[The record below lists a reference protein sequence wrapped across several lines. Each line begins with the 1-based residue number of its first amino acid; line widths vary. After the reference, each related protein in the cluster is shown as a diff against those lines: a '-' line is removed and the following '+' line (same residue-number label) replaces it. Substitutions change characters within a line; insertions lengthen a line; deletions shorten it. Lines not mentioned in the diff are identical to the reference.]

1 MAFSSQEVARGDD
14 EFSRRNRNESVVGP
28 LSCGYLVR
36 TRSNHR
42 FHMNTPLANSS
53 ETVSRTPSRC
63 PRHIAARDSAHHA
76 MVRVSRSA
84 EAIPLLVPNDA
95 LRRDEARAGAGP
107 ARGRRGA
114 GEHSGSRNFLVA
126 TLLLCLAGAVMYAA
140 SSSLAAD
147 ERADMRARINDAR
160 MVSRASFLPETLL
173 SSTSASVNAEL
184 RTMTAE
190 AGDLGAFADASA
202 GTRADATPEP
212 AVAFRTKGASCSC
225 ACCVGSACELEAL
238 TAALGARSGFGSDG
252 DAEDAVS
259 SAETTSPT
267 SPSAVVRSFDAGSPA
282 ACDAEACRA
291 RFAEACPKHAS
302 AGIVSARFHAESAPG
317 ADGASARGAFESF
330 ETSMVGAVFDETA
343 FEDVYAPPSADDIRR
358 AEEWVRD
365 AISEAR
371 AAEAAIENTVG
382 EVAESS
388 GLTPE
393 QIEESAARAEAEQ
406 AAQDAAEAAATEQ
419 NPAEAPEEAVADAP
433 EEAAAEAPEEAAA
446 EAPEEAAAE
455 APEEAAAEAAEEAAA
470 EAPEEAAA
478 EAPDA
483 SVVAE
488 EDSASASA
496 SPSPS
501 NVSAAARLGWIVD
514 GTHSG
519 AFRRDTEAPLGQEET
534 EDAPSRDALVW
545 DAVRAANDAAA
556 RGDDDALRAIF
567 DDLEKALAVDLVNDA
582 TGETERFAPQ
592 LNGGVPHYVD
602 ADVSRGG
609 GEVEAFVAPVVATAA
624 TLGGTVPD
632 PDRPDLWAP
641 RAAEDAE
648 EGAAE
653 EGSAEGVSAET
664 SAAAEGDSAETSAA
678 AEGDSAENAPPV
690 TTRREFVP
698 LHAEHDPSAPWRAP
712 VALVIAHYDE
722 WDDLDEMPVWANN
735 SKDPRVHPDAPT
747 ARGYTVAPM
756 YQRRRPESPGYV
768 PNHGY
773 EGGVYLRFV
782 LDHYDNLPDVAVFVQ
797 ADADKIGDVPSR
809 LGKVV
814 TRQKERGD
822 VGYLPI
828 NVGWDGNF
836 EQVYFHKRD
845 PYQEWWSETSL
856 RDVDKCWRTVAGL
869 WGHEW
874 PSETVPTVS
883 GYCCNYFA
891 ASRESIRATPLATWR
906 KAYETLIERGECS
919 PGAGPVATRTDDK
932 WQIAIALE
940 HMAHVMFGGHFPHY
954 PRHCGEARVGASNEN
969 ENENENAF
977 LDAPVMG
984 TFPDAC
990 CGGDACGAKGA
1001 FYAED
1006 TDWTADEPDFES
1018 GAPPRLEPPDLGKG
1032 EDQIAWAALGHTA
1045 QARDDALVGLAALS
1059 GMSPYSDADPAVRSV
1074 EFKRAALAAARED
1087 VAKLG
1092 DDEDAWRV
1100 AIEAGA
1106 SVKGLARAYAAAKA
1120 AARAAG
1126 AAAAE

>member
-1 MAFSSQEVARGDD
+1 
-14 EFSRRNRNESVVGP
+14 
-28 LSCGYLVR
+28 
-36 TRSNHR
+36 
-42 FHMNTPLANSS
+42 
-53 ETVSRTPSRC
+53 
-63 PRHIAARDSAHHA
+63 

-95 LRRDEARAGAGP
+95 LRRDEARASAGP

-212 AVAFRTKGASCSC
+212 AVTFRTKGASCSC

-259 SAETTSPT
+259 SAETYERTT

-302 AGIVSARFHAESAPG
+302 AGIVSARFHAESAPN

-330 ETSMVGAVFDETA
+330 ETSMVGAVFDETV

-419 NPAEAPEEAVADAP
+419 NPAEAPEEAAAEAP
-433 EEAAAEAPEEAAA
+433 EEAAAEAPEEAAAEAPEEAVAEAPEEAAAQAPEEAAAEAPEEVAAEAPEEAVAEAPEEAAAEAPEEAAAQAPEEAAA

-478 EAPDA
+478 EAPEEA
-483 SVVAE
+483 AAE
-488 EDSASASA
+488 APNASASA

-501 NVSAAARLGWIVD
+501 NVSAAARLGWVVD

-534 EDAPSRDALVW
+534 EDATSRDALVW

-567 DDLEKALAVDLVNDA
+567 DDLEKALAADLVNDA

-624 TLGGTVPD
+624 TLGGTVLD

-653 EGSAEGVSAET
+653 EGSAEG
-664 SAAAEGDSAETSAA
+664 DSAETSPA

-856 RDVDKCWRTVAGL
+856 RDVDKCWRTVAGW

-906 KAYETLIERGECS
+906 KAYEALIERGECS

-990 CGGDACGAKGA
+990 CGGDACGAKGP

-1006 TDWTADEPDFES
+1006 TDWTAGEPDFES

-1032 EDQIAWAALGHTA
+1032 EDQSAWAGLGHTA

>member
-1 MAFSSQEVARGDD
+1 M
-14 EFSRRNRNESVVGP
+14 
-28 LSCGYLVR
+28 
-36 TRSNHR
+36 
-42 FHMNTPLANSS
+42 
-53 ETVSRTPSRC
+53 
-63 PRHIAARDSAHHA
+63 
-76 MVRVSRSA
+76 
-84 EAIPLLVPNDA
+84 
-95 LRRDEARAGAGP
+95 
-107 ARGRRGA
+107 
-114 GEHSGSRNFLVA
+114 
-126 TLLLCLAGAVMYAA
+126 
-140 SSSLAAD
+140 
-147 ERADMRARINDAR
+147 
-160 MVSRASFLPETLL
+160 
-173 SSTSASVNAEL
+173 
-184 RTMTAE
+184 
-190 AGDLGAFADASA
+190 
-202 GTRADATPEP
+202 
-212 AVAFRTKGASCSC
+212 
-225 ACCVGSACELEAL
+225 
-238 TAALGARSGFGSDG
+238 
-252 DAEDAVS
+252 
-259 SAETTSPT
+259 
-267 SPSAVVRSFDAGSPA
+267 
-282 ACDAEACRA
+282 
-291 RFAEACPKHAS
+291 
-302 AGIVSARFHAESAPG
+302 
-317 ADGASARGAFESF
+317 
-330 ETSMVGAVFDETA
+330 
-343 FEDVYAPPSADDIRR
+343 
-358 AEEWVRD
+358 
-365 AISEAR
+365 
-371 AAEAAIENTVG
+371 
-382 EVAESS
+382 
-388 GLTPE
+388 
-393 QIEESAARAEAEQ
+393 
-406 AAQDAAEAAATEQ
+406 
-419 NPAEAPEEAVADAP
+419 
-433 EEAAAEAPEEAAA
+433 
-446 EAPEEAAAE
+446 
-455 APEEAAAEAAEEAAA
+455 
-470 EAPEEAAA
+470 
-478 EAPDA
+478 
-483 SVVAE
+483 
-488 EDSASASA
+488 
-496 SPSPS
+496 
-501 NVSAAARLGWIVD
+501 
-514 GTHSG
+514 
-519 AFRRDTEAPLGQEET
+519 
-534 EDAPSRDALVW
+534 W

-653 EGSAEGVSAET
+653 AGVGGGRFRAIRT
-664 SAAAEGDSAETSAA
+664 PPRRRDDSRPK
-678 AEGDSAENAPPV
+678 PPPRRRAIPPK
-690 TTRREFVP
+690 TRRP
-698 LHAEHDPSAPWRAP
+698 SRPAASSYPYSAEHDPSAPWRAP

-773 EGGVYLRFV
+773 EGGVYLQFV

-856 RDVDKCWRTVAGL
+856 PDVDKCWRTVAGL

-883 GYCCNYFA
+883 GYCCN
-891 ASRESIRATPLATWR
+891 SPPRRRGKHPPTPLATWR

-940 HMAHVMFGGHFPHY
+940 HMAHVMFGGHLKHY

-1032 EDQIAWAALGHTA
+1032 EDQSAWAALGHPA

-1087 VAKLG
+1087 VAGWATTKT
-1092 DDEDAWRV
+1092 R
-1100 AIEAGA
+1100 GA
-1106 SVKGLARAYAAAKA
+1106 SPSRRAPRRRALARVPP
-1120 AARAAG
+1120 RRRRRR
-1126 AAAAE
+1126 AAAATTTTLLPRINDQVDVLDD

>member
-1 MAFSSQEVARGDD
+1 
-14 EFSRRNRNESVVGP
+14 
-28 LSCGYLVR
+28 
-36 TRSNHR
+36 
-42 FHMNTPLANSS
+42 
-53 ETVSRTPSRC
+53 
-63 PRHIAARDSAHHA
+63 

-212 AVAFRTKGASCSC
+212 AVAFRTNGASCSC

-259 SAETTSPT
+259 SAETTSP
-267 SPSAVVRSFDAGSPA
+267 SAPSAVVRSFDAGSPA

-419 NPAEAPEEAVADAP
+419 NPAEAPEEAVAD
-433 EEAAAEAPEEAAA
+433 
-446 EAPEEAAAE
+446 
-455 APEEAAAEAAEEAAA
+455 
-470 EAPEEAAA
+470 APEEAAA

-664 SAAAEGDSAETSAA
+664 SAAAEGDSAE
-678 AEGDSAENAPPV
+678 NAPPV

-856 RDVDKCWRTVAGL
+856 RDVDKCWRTVAGW

-1106 SVKGLARAYAAAKA
+1106 SVKGLARAYAAARA
-1120 AARAAG
+1120 AARAAV

>member
-1 MAFSSQEVARGDD
+1 
-14 EFSRRNRNESVVGP
+14 
-28 LSCGYLVR
+28 
-36 TRSNHR
+36 
-42 FHMNTPLANSS
+42 
-53 ETVSRTPSRC
+53 
-63 PRHIAARDSAHHA
+63 

-126 TLLLCLAGAVMYAA
+126 TLLLCVAGAVMYAA

-212 AVAFRTKGASCSC
+212 AVAFRTKSRARASCSC

-238 TAALGARSGFGSDG
+238 TASLGARSGFGSGG
-252 DAEDAVS
+252 DADDAAS
-259 SAETTSPT
+259 SAETTSHP
-267 SPSAVVRSFDAGSPA
+267 PSAVVRSFDAGSPA

-317 ADGASARGAFESF
+317 ADGADGASARGGSAFESF
-330 ETSMVGAVFDETA
+330 ETSVVGAVYDETA
-343 FEDVYAPPSADDIRR
+343 FEDVYAPPSADDVRR

-365 AISEAR
+365 A
-371 AAEAAIENTVG
+371 TMK
-382 EVAESS
+382 
-388 GLTPE
+388 
-393 QIEESAARAEAEQ
+393 ARAEAEQ
-406 AAQDAAEAAATEQ
+406 AAQDAAETALEESPAEAPEEAAAQAPEEAAAEALAAEA
-419 NPAEAPEEAVADAP
+419 PEEAVAEAPEEAAAEAPEEAVAEAPEEAVADAP
-433 EEAAAEAPEEAAA
+433 EEAAEAPGEAAEAPEEAVAEAPEEAVAEAPEEAAA
-446 EAPEEAAAE
+446 QAPEEASAQAPEEAAAQ
-455 APEEAAAEAAEEAAA
+455 APEEASAQ
-470 EAPEEAAA
+470 APEEVAA

-483 SVVAE
+483 PVVAE
-488 EDSASASA
+488 EDSADAEA

-501 NVSAAARLGWIVD
+501 NVSAAARLGWVVD
-514 GTHSG
+514 GTSG
-519 AFRRDTEAPLGQEET
+519 AFRRDTEAPLGREET
-534 EDAPSRDALVW
+534 EDAERGALVW
-545 DAVRAANDAAA
+545 DALRAVNDAAA
-556 RGDDDALRAIF
+556 RGDGDAFHASVDAL
-567 DDLEKALAVDLVNDA
+567 EEALAVEVLNDA

-602 ADVSRGG
+602 VDVSTGG
-609 GEVEAFVAPVVATAA
+609 GEVEAFVAPVVTTAA

-653 EGSAEGVSAET
+653 EG
-664 SAAAEGDSAETSAA
+664 A

-712 VALVIAHYDE
+712 VALVVAHYDE

-735 SKDPRVHPDAPT
+735 SKDPRYHPDAPL

-828 NVGWDGNF
+828 NVGGDRNL

-856 RDVDKCWRTVAGL
+856 RDVDRCWRTVAGW

-874 PSETVPTVS
+874 PSATVPTVS

-891 ASRESIRATPLATWR
+891 ASREKIRATPLATWR
-906 KAYETLIERGECS
+906 KAYETLIERGECA
-919 PGAGPVATRTDDK
+919 PGAGPVATRADDK

-954 PRHCGEARVGASNEN
+954 PRHCGEARVGERADEASSEN

-990 CGGDACGAKGA
+990 CGGDACGAKGI

-1018 GAPPRLEPPDLGKG
+1018 GAPPRLEPPDLGEG
-1032 EDQIAWAALGHTA
+1032 EDLSAWAALGHTA

-1074 EFKRAALAAARED
+1074 EFKRAALSAAQED
-1087 VAKLG
+1087 ITKLG

-1126 AAAAE
+1126 ASAAE

>member
-1 MAFSSQEVARGDD
+1 
-14 EFSRRNRNESVVGP
+14 
-28 LSCGYLVR
+28 
-36 TRSNHR
+36 
-42 FHMNTPLANSS
+42 
-53 ETVSRTPSRC
+53 
-63 PRHIAARDSAHHA
+63 

-126 TLLLCLAGAVMYAA
+126 TLLLCVAGAVMYAA

-212 AVAFRTKGASCSC
+212 AVAFRTNGASCSC

-238 TAALGARSGFGSDG
+238 TAALGARSGFGSGG
-252 DAEDAVS
+252 DADDAAS
-259 SAETTSPT
+259 SAETTSHP
-267 SPSAVVRSFDAGSPA
+267 PSAVVRSFDAGSPA

-317 ADGASARGAFESF
+317 ADGADGASARGGSAFESF
-330 ETSMVGAVFDETA
+330 ETSVVGAVFDETA
-343 FEDVYAPPSADDIRR
+343 FEDVYAPPSADDVRR

-365 AISEAR
+365 ATMKAR
-371 AAEAAIENTVG
+371 AAEAAIESTVG
-382 EVAESS
+382 EVVESS

-406 AAQDAAEAAATEQ
+406 AAQDAAETASEQ
-419 NPAEAPEEAVADAP
+419 NPAEAPEEAAAQAPEEAAAEALAAEAPEEAVAEAPEEAAAEAPEEAVAEAPEEAVADAP
-433 EEAAAEAPEEAAA
+433 EEAAEAPGEAAEAPEEAVAEAPEEAVA

-470 EAPEEAAA
+470 EAPEEASA
-478 EAPDA
+478 EAADA
-483 SVVAE
+483 PVVAE
-488 EDSASASA
+488 EDSADAEA

-501 NVSAAARLGWIVD
+501 NVSAAARLGWVVD
-514 GTHSG
+514 GTSG

-534 EDAPSRDALVW
+534 EDAERGALVW
-545 DAVRAANDAAA
+545 DALRAVNDAAA
-556 RGDDDALRAIF
+556 RGDGDALHASV
-567 DDLEKALAVDLVNDA
+567 DALEDALAVEVLNDA

-602 ADVSRGG
+602 VDVLTGG
-609 GEVEAFVAPVVATAA
+609 GEVEAFVAPVVTTAA

-653 EGSAEGVSAET
+653 EG
-664 SAAAEGDSAETSAA
+664 AAEEGA

-712 VALVIAHYDE
+712 VALVVAHYDE

-809 LGKVV
+809 LGKVA

-828 NVGWDGNF
+828 NVGGDRNF

-856 RDVDKCWRTVAGL
+856 RDVDRCWRTVAGW

-891 ASRESIRATPLATWR
+891 ASREKIRATPLATWR

-932 WQIAIALE
+932 WQIAVTLE

-954 PRHCGEARVGASNEN
+954 PRHCGEARVGERADEASSENEN
-969 ENENENAF
+969 GNENENAF

-990 CGGDACGAKGA
+990 CGGDACGAKGI

-1018 GAPPRLEPPDLGKG
+1018 GAPPRLEPPDLGEG
-1032 EDQIAWAALGHTA
+1032 EDQSAWAALGHTA

-1126 AAAAE
+1126 ASAAE

>member
-1 MAFSSQEVARGDD
+1 
-14 EFSRRNRNESVVGP
+14 
-28 LSCGYLVR
+28 
-36 TRSNHR
+36 
-42 FHMNTPLANSS
+42 
-53 ETVSRTPSRC
+53 
-63 PRHIAARDSAHHA
+63 

-212 AVAFRTKGASCSC
+212 AVAFRTNGASCSC

-302 AGIVSARFHAESAPG
+302 AGIVSARFHAESAPN

-330 ETSMVGAVFDETA
+330 ETSMVGAVFDETV

-856 RDVDKCWRTVAGL
+856 RDVDKCWRTVAGW

-1032 EDQIAWAALGHTA
+1032 EDQSAWAALGHTA

>member
-1 MAFSSQEVARGDD
+1 
-14 EFSRRNRNESVVGP
+14 
-28 LSCGYLVR
+28 
-36 TRSNHR
+36 
-42 FHMNTPLANSS
+42 
-53 ETVSRTPSRC
+53 
-63 PRHIAARDSAHHA
+63 

-212 AVAFRTKGASCSC
+212 AVAFRTNGASCSC

-856 RDVDKCWRTVAGL
+856 RDVDKCWRTVAGW